1 MAALNLQE
9 PFPFWQ
15 DSNQKQSERAPE
27 NPTYMEDHS
36 QACCWWLKGLL
47 CGCLILLRPP
57 LNCCCRAEPPLPA
70 PPSAR
75 RTRGASGAAASG
87 TGRCCWAP
95 RPSRL
100 SSCPARSW
108 RGTCGREAGSGTHSR
123 READE
128 KAVGWGKRVSTWCL
142 QCYKNVQFDSK
153 KIDRWEIAF
162 VLKRN
167 MFTYSDQC
175 DKCAVQYLLKDLV

>member
-108 RGTCGREAGSGTHSR
+108 RGTCGREAGSGTHSS

-128 KAVGWGKRVSTWCL
+128 KAVGWGKRVSTWRL
-142 QCYKNVQFDSK
+142 QCYKNVQFESK
-153 KIDRWEIAF
+153 KIDREICPEEKYVYIF
-162 VLKRN
+162 RSVW
-167 MFTYSDQC
+167 QVC
-175 DKCAVQYLLKDLV
+175 CAIST